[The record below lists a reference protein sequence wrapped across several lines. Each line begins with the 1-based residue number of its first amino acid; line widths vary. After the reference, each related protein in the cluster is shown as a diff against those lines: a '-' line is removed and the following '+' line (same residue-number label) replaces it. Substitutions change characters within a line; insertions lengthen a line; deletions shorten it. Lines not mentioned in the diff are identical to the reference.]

1 MRDLEKKDADEFA
14 EEQREQ
20 DFFKEIIDM
29 NDDRYKWFVMGLG
42 MIIMY
47 ISITL
52 TVNFVFAFIG
62 GQGGGGDADEAVAEE
77 EEGGEGRLLMG
88 VQNMTLA
95 SDLGPSLNL
104 TRLREVEK
112 EMKAKAKKMKIP

>member
-62 GQGGGGDADEAVAEE
+62 GQGGGGDGDEAVAEE